1 VAAAVSASER
11 LATGGTSVAS
21 GTTAAP
27 RPTLGLADA
36 VAIIVGIIIGAGI
49 FKTPALVA
57 GNVDSTS
64 TLVFAWIAGGVI
76 SLVGALCYAEL
87 ASAYPDAGGDYHF
100 ITRAFGGRLSFLFA
114 WGRLAVIQTGSIALL
129 AFVLGDYASAVLPLG
144 TYSTAFYAAAV
155 VAALTLLQIGGVPRT
170 VFTQNLLTMVEVLG
184 VVLVIGVGLFSPSAP
199 AASAP
204 AASSAGFGLV
214 MVFVLLTY
222 GGWNE
227 ASYVSAEVHDPGRNM
242 VRALVLSILLVTALY
257 VLVNIALVRGLGMA
271 GLAASKAPAADL
283 LGRLTGRGTAVLVS
297 VMVVVSTLTSINAT
311 IFTGARSAYAVG
323 RDFRPFRF
331 IGQWHGGR
339 QAPVNALATQG
350 VIALLL
356 IGVGA
361 LTRRGF
367 ETMVEYTAPVFW
379 AFILLAGL
387 SLFVLRR
394 REPDRPRPFRVPFYP
409 LTPIAFCATCV
420 YLLYSS
426 LAYTGLGALL
436 GVAVVA
442 VGAIVLVVTSCSE
455 SRRP

>member
-1 VAAAVSASER
+1 MSLSER
-11 LATGGTSVAS
+11 LATRGTPSAS
-21 GTTAAP
+21 AAVAAP

-36 VAIIVGIIIGAGI
+36 IAIIVGIIIGAGI

-64 TLVFAWIAGGVI
+64 TLLLAWIAGGLI
-76 SLVGALCYAEL
+76 SLTGALCYAEL

-100 ITRAFGGRLSFLFA
+100 LTRAFGARLSFLFA
-114 WGRLAVIQTGSIALL
+114 WGRLTVIQTGSIALL
-129 AFVLGDYASAVLPLG
+129 AFVLGDYASAIFPLG
-144 TYSTAFYAAAV
+144 PYSTALYAAV
-155 VAALTLLQIGGVPRT
+155 VVAGLTLLHIGSVPRT
-170 VFTQNLLTMVEVLG
+170 VFTQNLLTAVEILG
-184 VVLVIGVGLFSPSAP
+184 VLLVIGVGLLSPSAP
-199 AASAP
+199 AAASAAATP
-204 AASSAGFGLV
+204 AAFGLV

-242 VRALVLSILLVTALY
+242 VRALVLSILIVTVLY

-283 LGRLTGRGTAVLVS
+283 LGRVTGRGTAVLVS
-297 VMVVVSTLTSINAT
+297 VMVVVATLTSINAT

-331 IGQWHGGR
+331 IGQWHAGR
-339 QAPVNALATQG
+339 QAPVNALAAQA

-387 SLFVLRR
+387 ALFVLRR

-409 LTPIAFCATCV
+409 LTPIAFCATCA

-426 LAYTGLGALL
+426 LAYTGFGAIL
-436 GVAVVA
+436 GVGVVA
-442 VGAIVLVVTSCSE
+442 AGAIVLIVTSRSE
-455 SRRP
+455 SRRS

>member
-1 VAAAVSASER
+1 VSVPESRLVGASVPSAAV
-11 LATGGTSVAS
+11 
-21 GTTAAP
+21 AAP

-36 VAIIVGIIIGAGI
+36 IGIIVGIIIGAGI

-57 GNVDSTS
+57 ANVDGTS
-64 TLVFAWIAGGVI
+64 TLVFAWIAGGLI
-76 SLVGALCYAEL
+76 SLIGALCYAEL

-100 ITRAFGGRLSFLFA
+100 LTRAFGPRLSFLFA
-114 WGRLAVIQTGSIALL
+114 WGRLTVIQTGSIALL
-129 AFVLGDYASAVLPLG
+129 AFVLGDYASAVLSLG
-144 TYSTAFYAAAV
+144 ASSTALYAGVV
-155 VAALTLLQIGGVPRT
+155 VAGLTVLHVAGAPKAALA
-170 VFTQNLLTMVEVLG
+170 QNVLTAVEVLG
-184 VVLVIGVGLFSPSAP
+184 VLLVVAVGLFAPSLP
-199 AASAP
+199 PVAA
-204 AASSAGFGLV
+204 AAVTTPAGFGLV

-242 VRALVLSILLVTALY
+242 VRALVLSILIVTALY
-257 VLVNIALVRGLGMA
+257 VLVNVALVRGLGLS

-283 LGRLTGRGTAVLVS
+283 LERVTGRATAVLVS
-297 VMVVVSTLTSINAT
+297 VMVVITTLTSINAT

-323 RDFRPFRF
+323 RDFAPFRLL
-331 IGQWHGGR
+331 GRWNARR
-339 QAPVNALATQG
+339 QAPVNALVAQA

-379 AFILLAGL
+379 TFILLTGF

-409 LTPIAFCATCV
+409 VTPLVFCATCA

-436 GVAVVA
+436 GVAVVVTGA
-442 VGAIVLVVTSCSE
+442 VVLVVSSRSPE
-455 SRRP
+455 SRRS